1 MMLTMV
7 VSVVGGAVDYAR
19 WLSAKTATIGAM
31 DVAVL
36 AGGRALLV
44 GKSSEEAID
53 IAETYYAKN
62 KSSLLSLDN
71 VSFSIQNQNEV
82 VAVSDSAVDTAFL
95 GVAGIDELRIRAT
108 ASARVEVGA
117 NAGSHVEIALMLDTT
132 GSMAGDKMVALKQ
145 AAIDLVNITI
155 WSDQSEYTSRVAI
168 VPFSPYVN
176 PGRYAF
182 ERATDYSPPGN
193 SDNRTCVKERSNGN
207 RYTDLAPSAANGY
220 FNYYTGNNACRPQAT
235 ILPLSADKQDIQQR
249 INEMQPQGT
258 TAGHLGTQWA
268 WYTLSPNFSSLW
280 PLASEPK
287 PYSMLTQLNDH
298 NQSLLR

>member
-1 MMLTMV
+1 MNFSAGLGRACRCSCLAVFRSYVAPLSRRYAGDQRGTIAILFAMMLTMV

-117 NAGSHVEIALMLDTT
+117 NAGSHVEMALMLDTT
-132 GSMAGDKMVALKQ
+132 GSMAGDKMVA
-145 AAIDLVNITI
+145 
-155 WSDQSEYTSRVAI
+155 SSRPRSTSSTS
-168 VPFSPYVN
+168 PFGVT
-176 PGRYAF
+176 
-182 ERATDYSPPGN
+182 RASIRRA
-193 SDNRTCVKERSNGN
+193 SRSCRSRRT
-207 RYTDLAPSAANGY
+207 
-220 FNYYTGNNACRPQAT
+220 
-235 ILPLSADKQDIQQR
+235 
-249 INEMQPQGT
+249 
-258 TAGHLGTQWA
+258 
-268 WYTLSPNFSSLW
+268 
-280 PLASEPK
+280 
-287 PYSMLTQLNDH
+287 
-298 NQSLLR
+298 

>member
-1 MMLTMV
+1 MNFSAGLGRACRCSCLAVFRSYVAPLSRRYARNQRGTIAIIFAMVLTMV

-155 WSDQSEYTSRVAI
+155 WSDQSEYTSRVVT

-182 ERATDYSPPGN
+182 GLFAARQFGQPHLRQGALEREPLHGP
-193 SDNRTCVKERSNGN
+193 
-207 RYTDLAPSAANGY
+207 
-220 FNYYTGNNACRPQAT
+220 RPECDRRLLQ
-235 ILPLSADKQDIQQR
+235 LLHRQQC
-249 INEMQPQGT
+249 
-258 TAGHLGTQWA
+258 L
-268 WYTLSPNFSSLW
+268 
-280 PLASEPK
+280 
-287 PYSMLTQLNDH
+287 
-298 NQSLLR
+298 